1 MYVTC
6 GLYSIVLYLMILY
19 SSLWYFIV
27 VLVVALA
34 MVTVTV
40 RGMVWYGMQLCVCV
54 STCVCTSC
62 HVVLQRS
69 GV

>member
-40 RGMVWYGMQLCVCV
+40 RGMVWYDMQLCVCV
-54 STCVCTSC
+54 YLCMYVMSCSTAT
-62 HVVLQRS
+62 
-69 GV
+69 